1 VNVNAHKYV
10 LDTSAILTLMEDEG
24 GADRVEAILRQE
36 KVIIPF
42 PVLMEAYYISL
53 QEQSEAIADQRY
65 ALMRSLPAAI
75 IWAMDEPTLLVA
87 ARFKAQYRM
96 SFADSLIAAFAAQNQ
111 AILVHKDPEFDG
123 LVGQVQ
129 LEALPYK

>member
-1 VNVNAHKYV
+1 MNAHKYV

>member
-1 VNVNAHKYV
+1 VNAHKYV